1 MLVIILYMNKKMSVI
16 KQSTNME
23 STKANTNTN
32 LNQKGHIFLSKK
44 QDDTKIEIDN
54 TTEVKNTNL
63 ILANLSKN
71 IMEDLKSLIIF

>member
-63 ILANLSKN
+63 IFLYFHF
-71 IMEDLKSLIIF
+71 I

>member
-44 QDDTKIEIDN
+44 QDDTKIEID
-54 TTEVKNTNL
+54 VL
-63 ILANLSKN
+63 RI
-71 IMEDLKSLIIF
+71 